1 MEAAIALLNGW
12 LTSARCYRLPPFV
25 RLARTITYQRPFTN
39 ETSAA

>member
-12 LTSARCYRLPPFV
+12 LTSARCCRLQPFV
-25 RLARTITYQRPFTN
+25 SLARTITYQRSFTS